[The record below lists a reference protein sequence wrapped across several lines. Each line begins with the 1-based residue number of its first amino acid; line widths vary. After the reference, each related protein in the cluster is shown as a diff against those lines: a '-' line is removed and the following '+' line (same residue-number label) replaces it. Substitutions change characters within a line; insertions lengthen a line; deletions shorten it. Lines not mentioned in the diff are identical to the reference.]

1 MMNMRLLKKYGAEK
15 VVYEKDD
22 FIFEE
27 GMWPEYFY
35 YIVSG
40 EVKLNIYDEDDSRE
54 FIFSF
59 YSRGHNFG
67 EGTIFLET
75 TYICNAI
82 AVEQTEVLKLDKA
95 SFLILIKENHDFSL
109 LINYNLSKKLYFQGV
124 MAPKI
129 SAQDAE
135 LRVLT
140 LLNYLKTNWQHP
152 LIQQDLYIV
161 DLTRQEIADM
171 TGLRVETV
179 IRSIKRLREDN
190 KLRIIK
196 GRIVL

>member
-1 MMNMRLLKKYGAEK
+1 
-15 VVYEKDD
+15 
-22 FIFEE
+22 
-27 GMWPEYFY
+27 
-35 YIVSG
+35 
-40 EVKLNIYDEDDSRE
+40 
-54 FIFSF
+54 
-59 YSRGHNFG
+59 
-67 EGTIFLET
+67 
-75 TYICNAI
+75 
-82 AVEQTEVLKLDKA
+82 
-95 SFLILIKENHDFSL
+95 
-109 LINYNLSKKLYFQGV
+109 

-152 LIQQDLYIV
+152 LIQQELYIV

>member
-1 MMNMRLLKKYGAEK
+1 MMNIKLLKKYGAET

-22 FIFEE
+22 FIFEKD
-27 GMWPEYFY
+27 MWPEYFY

-40 EVKLNIYDEDDSRE
+40 EVKLNIYDEDDTRE

-59 YSRGHNFG
+59 YSQDQNFG

-82 AVEQTEVLKLDKA
+82 AVEQTEILKLHKD
-95 SFLILIKENHDFSL
+95 SFLTLIKENHDFSL

-179 IRSIKRLREDN
+179 IRSIKKLREDN

>member
-1 MMNMRLLKKYGAEK
+1 MKA
-15 VVYEKDD
+15 
-22 FIFEE
+22 
-27 GMWPEYFY
+27 EYFY
-35 YIVSG
+35 YIVNG
-40 EVKLNIYDEDDSRE
+40 EVKLNIYDDDDSRE

-59 YSRGHNFG
+59 YSQGQNFG

-82 AVEQTEVLKLDKA
+82 AVEETKVLKLDKEN
-95 SFLILIKENHDFSL
+95 FLNLIKENHDFSL

-152 LIQQDLYIV
+152 LIQQELYIV